1 MPTLYSVELRM
12 PAVPDGQFEPLRA
25 ALDLMPNAAL
35 LEDPVAPTI
44 VVPVEAPTPAR
55 AHLFA
60 EAVLAIAG
68 MAADAVTVSEIQD
81 DDIDYAALGI
91 TDDDADTAADLPPE
105 IRKLQQWVQSLPA
118 AV

>member
-1 MPTLYSVELRM
+1 MLTLYSVELRM
-12 PAVPDGQFEPLRA
+12 PAVPDGQFGPLRA
-25 ALDLMPNAAL
+25 ALDLMPNAVL
-35 LEDPVAPTI
+35 LEDPVSPTI
-44 VVPVEAPTPAR
+44 VVPVDAPTPAR

-68 MAADAVTVSEIQD
+68 MAAAEVTVSEIQD

-91 TDDDADTAADLPPE
+91 TDDSVVTAAELPPAV
-105 IRKLQQWVQSLPA
+105 RKLQQWVQSLPA